1 MLEKCHDQELQEL
14 AMLEEVLI
22 EFRNKFHNFRNSIKI
37 STNLK
42 RFKLALDGLK
52 LTGKSVQEVFL

>member
-1 MLEKCHDQELQEL
+1 MLAKCHDQELQEL
-14 AMLEEVLI
+14 AVLEEVLI

-37 STNLK
+37 STNFK